1 MTTTVFLAPSFE
13 AVSLSNCPEQIQRA
27 GVTLVCAEGGGGGGG
42 GGGGECG
49 E

>member
-1 MTTTVFLAPSFE
+1 MMTTTVFLAPSFE
-13 AVSLSNCPEQIQRA
+13 AVSLTLYCPEQIQRA
-27 GVTLVCAEGGGGGGG
+27 GVTLVCEE